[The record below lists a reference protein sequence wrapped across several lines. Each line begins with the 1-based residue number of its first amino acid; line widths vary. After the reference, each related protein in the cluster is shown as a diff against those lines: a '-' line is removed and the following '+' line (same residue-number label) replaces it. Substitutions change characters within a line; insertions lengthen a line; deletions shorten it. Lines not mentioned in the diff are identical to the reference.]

1 MNRKVLF
8 RCSLISLLLAVPTPL
23 LIALFVS
30 LTGSALAGALQEAL
44 ALEGV
49 ARVYLV
55 AALVV
60 FVVLLAATLAVHA
73 VTPQLATL
81 AEVENDD
88 REIGEVKWFNVNKG
102 YGFITRDSGEDVFV
116 HFRAIRGKGHRTL
129 AEGQKVRY
137 HVVHNE
143 RGLQADD
150 VTVIT
155 FDKPLEHL
163 DDNAVMQHQDLL
175 LATARDASP
184 PRVLFDL
191 SNVLFFGSTFIE
203 LVFRVWH
210 RLNSET
216 DSHFALCGVSD
227 YCLEVL
233 QVTHLDQL
241 WPIHT
246 TRSAAIAQMAGG

>member
-1 MNRKVLF
+1 MATETA
-8 RCSLISLLLAVPTPL
+8 IQ
-23 LIALFVS
+23 I
-30 LTGSALAGALQEAL
+30 GSD
-44 ALEGV
+44 
-49 ARVYLV
+49 
-55 AALVV
+55 
-60 FVVLLAATLAVHA
+60 
-73 VTPQLATL
+73 
-81 AEVENDD
+81 N
-88 REIGEVKWFNVNKG
+88 
-102 YGFITRDSGEDVFV
+102 
-116 HFRAIRGKGHRTL
+116 
-129 AEGQKVRY
+129 
-137 HVVHNE
+137 
-143 RGLQADD
+143 D
-150 VTVIT
+150 VTVVT
-155 FDKPLEHL
+155 FGPSLEHL
-163 DDNAVMQHQDLL
+163 DDQVVMQYQDLL

-246 TRSAAIAQMAGG
+246 TRSEAIEGMAGG